1 MFTLHCTQKLRDRL
15 QRPLTDGTHP
25 ASTALGNWY
34 ATALFWKPQLA
45 LLVNERTLLPV
56 MMPLAPA
63 GSLPDRVGQEIARV
77 LTRHGIDR
85 DFVEWETVAMAD
97 VEVAKTTNRRVVGT
111 MNEFV
116 FEARVYREYADV
128 YDPLALA
135 VRLAQTPCGA
145 IGYNTPA
152 DLLREIVA
160 QRVL

>member
-1 MFTLHCTQKLRDRL
+1 M
-15 QRPLTDGTHP
+15 
-25 ASTALGNWY
+25 
-34 ATALFWKPQLA
+34 A

-56 MMPLAPA
+56 LMPLAPA
-63 GSLPDRVGQEIARV
+63 VSLPDRVGHEIARV

-85 DFVEWETVAMAD
+85 DFVERETAAMAD
-97 VEVAKTTNRRVVGT
+97 VEVSKTSNRRVVGT

-116 FEARVYREYADV
+116 FEARVYREYAGV
-128 YDPLALA
+128 CDPVALA

-152 DLLREIVA
+152 DLLQEIVA